1 MVGPETQQGLLQ
13 GGMQFDQF
21 SAVVI
26 LGSLPIV
33 KRDFFLHVFHSV
45 FSVMLFFKQGC
56 FLQLQSH
63 ALKNDQ
69 VSIQLPQDVFGACK
83 AIGIKP
89 KKHWQILQ
97 REYSWSGLTFAAVFC
112 VLHTATSSRF

>member
-1 MVGPETQQGLLQ
+1 MVGPESQQGLLQ

-33 KRDFFLHVFHSV
+33 KRDFFLHVFRSV
-45 FSVMLFFKQGC
+45 FSVILFFKQGC

-69 VSIQLPQDVFGACK
+69 VSIQLPQDMFGACK
-83 AIGIKP
+83 IIGIKP
-89 KKHWQILQ
+89 KKLAD
-97 REYSWSGLTFAAVFC
+97 LAARVQLVRSNLCCCLLC
-112 VLHTATSSRF
+112 VADSN